1 MQLGNRIAARRIARG
16 MTQAELGET
25 MHVTRQTVSRWENN
39 SVLPDIEK
47 VSQLAELLGV
57 SCDYL
62 LNENASPDDSTV
74 KPVQK
79 TAAKHEPSRLLMNLV
94 GKNVEFSFYNDEED
108 VDLYNKKCIVLNFD
122 GTWFKVR
129 VTDKNGTMEKLVAA
143 ASVLSVKILGEE
155 A

>member
-39 SVLPDIEK
+39 SVLPDIVK